1 MTISPARAQA
11 AATAR
16 RWLSN
21 HPLFLD
27 TETTGFA
34 DTDQI
39 CEIAVLDA
47 AGAPLLDTL
56 VRPLI
61 PIPHRATLVHG
72 LADHDVA
79 FARPFD
85 AIWPELDALLRGRHV
100 VIYNAPYDLR
110 LVVQSLLPYN
120 IVPKAGALA
129 SCAMTL
135 FAKWNGEWNPDRGG
149 WKWYSLD
156 AAAAIAGLPR
166 DAQRHRARA
175 DAELCRQILL
185 HIAQGADQ

>member
-39 CEIAVLDA
+39 CEIAVLD
-47 AGAPLLDTL
+47 
-56 VRPLI
+56 
-61 PIPHRATLVHG
+61 
-72 LADHDVA
+72 VA

-100 VIYNAPYDLR
+100 VIYNAPYVLR

-166 DAQRHRARA
+166 DAQRHLARA